1 MNVIDLEIRQ
11 EQDIGLDV
19 NAERN
24 ITLGINP
31 ASGTS
36 NYELLTHKPSI
47 NSVQLVGDKSFED
60 LGDKTLTNIEIKEMF
75 DHVFKGD

>member
-1 MNVIDLEIRQ
+1 MNIIDLEIRQ
-11 EQDIGLDV
+11 EKDIGLDITS
-19 NAERN
+19 ERN

-47 NSVQLVGDKSFED
+47 EGVTLI
-60 LGDKTLTNIEIKEMF
+60 GDKTFKKLGLEPMTEQEIDQMIF
-75 DHVFKGD
+75 GG